1 MRSGPGSTTI
11 PLWLVLA
18 VCAYL
23 KESGDTTV
31 LDEPVPYDNL
41 PGSETPLSE
50 HLQRCIRYTLD
61 RLGPHG
67 LPLIGRADWNDCL
80 NLNCFSE
87 NSGES
92 FQTTENREG
101 GIAESLFIA
110 GQFVLACHELAARR
124 AAAGR

>member
-1 MRSGPGSTTI
+1 
-11 PLWLVLA
+11 
-18 VCAYL
+18 
-23 KESGDTTV
+23 
-31 LDEPVPYDNL
+31 
-41 PGSETPLSE
+41 
-50 HLQRCIRYTLD
+50 
-61 RLGPHG
+61 

-110 GQFVLACHELAARR
+110 GQFVLASHELAGVARLRGDDAQAASLEADARR
-124 AAAGR
+124 MTVAIEEHGWTASGSFGHTTRSVASSARTRTRRDRYSPSRKACA